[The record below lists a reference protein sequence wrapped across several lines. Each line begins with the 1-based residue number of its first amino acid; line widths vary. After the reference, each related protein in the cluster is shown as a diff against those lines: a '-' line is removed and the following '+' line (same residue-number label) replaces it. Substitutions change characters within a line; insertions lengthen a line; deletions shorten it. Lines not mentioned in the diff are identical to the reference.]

1 MIILRKKKIH
11 NLPYELIHDIMK
23 ISVGKRP
30 YLIGSGSIVSLLY
43 NSDYDVNEKLIVTD
57 IHSHIENLKKEK
69 NIWIVSVNNTKKYI
83 QINTICNVNGLL
95 VDVNDTI
102 FHGKLQTNKEKEI
115 TLKKD
120 IDDFLKEHKY
130 LKVIKRLFTLLSLQ
144 PKKNKNIINYLIIFL
159 NSNIGL
165 LQDIINHL
173 VLVLE
178 FYKVEKQRP
187 ELIINNI
194 QMSKLSLNNIHVVPI
209 EDKLFNMFHLSKLKT
224 LISILEKKVND
235 YTKLF
240 IDSNRHIFFSS
251 CTIN

>member
-1 MIILRKKKIH
+1 MDILRKKKIN
-11 NLPYELIHDIMK
+11 NLPKELIYDIMK

-43 NSDYDVNEKLIVTD
+43 NSDYDINEKIIIKD

-69 NIWIVSVNNTKKYI
+69 NIWITSVHDTKKYI
-83 QINTICNVNGLL
+83 QINTICNINGLL

-102 FHGKLQTNKEKEI
+102 FHGKLQTNREKEI

-120 IDDFLKEHKY
+120 IDDFLKEGKY
-130 LKVIKRLFTLLSLQ
+130 LKVVKRLFTLVSLQ
-144 PKKNKNIINYLIIFL
+144 PKKNKNIINYLIFFL

-173 VLVLE
+173 SLVLD

-194 QMSKLSLNNIHVVPI
+194 QMAKLSLNNVYVVSI
-209 EDKLFNMFHLSKLKT
+209 EDKLFSMFHLSKLKT
-224 LISILEKKVND
+224 LISLLEKKVND
-235 YTKLF
+235 YTKNFLQ
-240 IDSNRHIFFSS
+240 SNKQLLSS
-251 CTIN
+251 STM